1 MAYADKVFLENLDDL
16 TVDGTWDENPRPKY
30 KDGESAHSRFITDV
44 YVKYKADITPIISL
58 RHTAWKTGIKEI
70 IAIYQ
75 KQVNTIA
82 ELEGLGVK
90 WWNSWAIPFDNGLKE
105 VVRVKTISLPDS
117 ICTPVECGLQ
127 NEIMPSIDGKVRVN
141 EYQGYGEYSLIDE
154 YKEGK
159 YIYYKY
165 QFAKTGYIGSVRK
178 DSIIGGGHPTDNFTR
193 TLVGVGYLGN
203 FNSVDGYTKS
213 QIVNLKKKWSQMI
226 ERAYGDNR
234 PNYKDV
240 FVDAQWHSFETF
252 LRTVRDIPQFQF
264 AMQDDFN
271 TDWQLDKDY
280 YGKNHYSPRTTM
292 FSKREDNIDYVEK
305 NIVLRVTSVIDNEH
319 KVYLTRKKFAD
330 AVGVSINVM
339 DRWIKKGKSP
349 DGTLVIEKLDEEGY
363 VYRYSL
369 QQLNIGLRYGATVK
383 KWDLMNKLLDGLV
396 NDPFSRRHII
406 NLYQY
411 SDLAETEGLHPC
423 AFLTEW
429 ACRRAKDGKMYLDM
443 ALKQRSSDFGTAYS
457 INQVQYKAFQMMVA
471 CHCGY
476 EVGTFSHHVMNLH
489 GYDRHGESLAQLVL
503 AEAKLPEGEPKLVL
517 NVPSGTNFYDIDI
530 NDFKMI
536 NYNPVVHEPKLE
548 FELAI

>member
-1 MAYADKVFLENLDDL
+1 MAKADLVFLENLDDL

-58 RHTAWKTGIKEI
+58 RHTAWKTGIREI

-90 WWNSWAIPFDNGLKE
+90 WWS
-105 VVRVKTISLPDS
+105 
-117 ICTPVECGLQ
+117 
-127 NEIMPSIDGKVRVN
+127 
-141 EYQGYGEYSLIDE
+141 
-154 YKEGK
+154 
-159 YIYYKY
+159 
-165 QFAKTGYIGSVRK
+165 
-178 DSIIGGGHPTDNFTR
+178 
-193 TLVGVGYLGN
+193 
-203 FNSVDGYTKS
+203 
-213 QIVNLKKKWSQMI
+213 
-226 ERAYGDNR
+226 
-234 PNYKDV
+234 
-240 FVDAQWHSFETF
+240 
-252 LRTVRDIPQFQF
+252 
-264 AMQDDFN
+264 
-271 TDWQLDKDY
+271 DW
-280 YGKNHYSPRTTM
+280 
-292 FSKREDNIDYVEK
+292 
-305 NIVLRVTSVIDNEH
+305 
-319 KVYLTRKKFAD
+319 
-330 AVGVSINVM
+330 
-339 DRWIKKGKSP
+339 
-349 DGTLVIEKLDEEGY
+349 
-363 VYRYSL
+363 
-369 QQLNIGLRYGATVK
+369 NIGDGSIGVRYGATIK
-383 KWDLMNKLLDGLV
+383 KWDLMNKLLSSLV

-406 NLYQY
+406 DMYQY
-411 SDLAETEGLHPC
+411 ADMQETGGLHPC

-429 ACRRAKDGKMYLDM
+429 SCRRAKDGKMYLDM
-443 ALKQRSSDFGTAYS
+443 HLVQRSSDFGTAYS

>member
-30 KDGESAHSRFITDV
+30 KDDESAHSRFITDV

-82 ELEGLGVK
+82 ELEDLGVK
-90 WWNSWAIPFDNGLKE
+90 WWS
-105 VVRVKTISLPDS
+105 
-117 ICTPVECGLQ
+117 
-127 NEIMPSIDGKVRVN
+127 
-141 EYQGYGEYSLIDE
+141 
-154 YKEGK
+154 
-159 YIYYKY
+159 
-165 QFAKTGYIGSVRK
+165 
-178 DSIIGGGHPTDNFTR
+178 
-193 TLVGVGYLGN
+193 
-203 FNSVDGYTKS
+203 
-213 QIVNLKKKWSQMI
+213 
-226 ERAYGDNR
+226 
-234 PNYKDV
+234 
-240 FVDAQWHSFETF
+240 
-252 LRTVRDIPQFQF
+252 
-264 AMQDDFN
+264 
-271 TDWQLDKDY
+271 DW
-280 YGKNHYSPRTTM
+280 
-292 FSKREDNIDYVEK
+292 
-305 NIVLRVTSVIDNEH
+305 
-319 KVYLTRKKFAD
+319 
-330 AVGVSINVM
+330 
-339 DRWIKKGKSP
+339 
-349 DGTLVIEKLDEEGY
+349 
-363 VYRYSL
+363 
-369 QQLNIGLRYGATVK
+369 NIGDGSIGVRYGATIK
-383 KWDLMNKLLDGLV
+383 KWDLMNKLLSSLV

-406 NLYQY
+406 DMYQY
-411 SDLAETEGLHPC
+411 ADMQETGGLHPC

-429 ACRRAKDGKMYLDM
+429 SCRRAKDGKMYLDM
-443 ALKQRSSDFGTAYS
+443 HLAQRSSDFGTAYS